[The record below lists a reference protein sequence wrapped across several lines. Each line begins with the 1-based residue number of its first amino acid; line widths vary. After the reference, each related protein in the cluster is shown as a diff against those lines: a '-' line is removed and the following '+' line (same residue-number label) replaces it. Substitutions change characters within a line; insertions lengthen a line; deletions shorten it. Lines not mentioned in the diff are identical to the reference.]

1 MQVNI
6 IWAKE
11 KIYFQSIIIKYNEKW
26 MKNRAC
32 LDTAE
37 EGDRLGL
44 WGCGGVS
51 FYFKFLLQKQ

>member
-1 MQVNI
+1 
-6 IWAKE
+6 
-11 KIYFQSIIIKYNEKW
+11 

>member
-1 MQVNI
+1 
-6 IWAKE
+6 
-11 KIYFQSIIIKYNEKW
+11 

-51 FYFKFLLQKQ
+51 LNFKIFYKNNNYKFNFCKSLL